1 MPPVAARR
9 RRLRSGAGDH
19 DAGEILDRPGA
30 ALMDRVHREHPDC
43 DAVFFVND
51 DLAQGAVFQCARLG
65 LAVPG
70 RIGLVGFHDLAGS
83 AWTTPPLS
91 TIATPRYEIG
101 LAAAGLLMRHLAGE
115 AIERRHVDLGFEL
128 VRRQTT

>member
-1 MPPVAARR
+1 
-9 RRLRSGAGDH
+9 
-19 DAGEILDRPGA
+19 
-30 ALMDRVHREHPDC
+30 MDRVHREHPDC

-65 LAVPG
+65 LVPG

-101 LAAAGLLMRHLAGE
+101 LAAAGLLMRHRPARPSSGVTWTWGSSWCAG
-115 AIERRHVDLGFEL
+115 RRPEPPAA
-128 VRRQTT
+128 RR